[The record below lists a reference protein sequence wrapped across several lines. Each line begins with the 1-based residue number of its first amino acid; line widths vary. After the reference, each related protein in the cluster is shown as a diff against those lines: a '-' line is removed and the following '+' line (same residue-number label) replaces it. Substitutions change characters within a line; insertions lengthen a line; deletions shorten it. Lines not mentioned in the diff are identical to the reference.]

1 MAVDYPH
8 ASIKKSLELAEAAH
22 DLGGN
27 CSVEMCADKL
37 GKKVGG
43 AFNAT
48 MSAAKKYGLVDVRHG
63 QVTTTELFREYRLAY
78 DDEERRQ
85 KLQYSFLGVPL
96 FQTIYDRFHSGKLPV
111 EIFEKFLVRELG
123 VSEQNASRVA
133 KYFIDGAKAA
143 GLLSGDNTFAEV
155 DPEYDFEEEPSQ
167 EEALLPEDDEG
178 HEEHPSVER
187 STRISTLST
196 ADNTYVVSIK
206 GPGMDTHINI
216 LEEEDL
222 MIVNAMLAKVKRKLA
237 AGVAGKEET

>member
-143 GLLSGDNTFAEV
+143 GLLSGDNTFVEV
-155 DPEYDFEEEPSQ
+155 DPEYDFEARQ
-167 EEALLPEDDEG
+167 YL
-178 HEEHPSVER
+178 SVEFPETSWENPEHENMLLEMAVDSHAGKWKPDYLNAGWTKER
-187 STRISTLST
+187 YYLDELSSLFKWYNVWQKIT
-196 ADNTYVVSIK
+196 NNYK
-206 GPGMDTHINI
+206 
-216 LEEEDL
+216 EDL
-222 MIVNAMLAKVKRKLA
+222 I
-237 AGVAGKEET
+237 